1 MSYDAIVVGSGF
13 GGAVAAC
20 RLVEA
25 GQRVLVLERGRR
37 WEREDFP
44 RGPDDDWCF
53 DVEEPRGRHGWL
65 DLRFFP
71 RMAVAQGAGV
81 GGGSLVYANVSVP
94 AQPFAFD
101 SGWPEAISYSDLA
114 PYQQRVGQMLE
125 VCEVPSAQVSER
137 HKLLKQAAE
146 ASGHPERFRSLPLAV
161 RFDPDWHYRLEEPHH
176 RRHSRQSLN
185 AYGKSQGTCIHCG
198 YCDIG
203 CPVGARNTLDLNYLA
218 RAEQLGCDIR
228 PLSLVRSLVPEGD
241 GYRVTFQHLEGAPT
255 IRHERAERVIL
266 AAGSLGSTELLLR
279 ARDQYRTLPE
289 LSPLLGH
296 RWCANGDFLTPA
308 MYPNRRIDPC
318 RGPTISAAIDF
329 LDGIDQGRRYLVE
342 DGGYPDL
349 IGHALSRLL
358 AHSSVA
364 GMLRS
369 GWRAVLAEALKHN
382 DPDRCLMPWF
392 GQGVDVADGVL
403 RLSRRW
409 LEREPALSLDYRVDA
424 SRSVVQALC
433 DRHKQLSELTGGVAI
448 EPPSWRLL
456 DYLVTPHPLGGC
468 PMGENRWDGVVDH
481 AGEVFGYPR
490 LYVLDGAI
498 VPRALGLNPSRTIAA
513 LAERAMARMLA

>member
-1 MSYDAIVVGSGF
+1 MNYGAIVVGSGF

-20 RLVEA
+20 RLAEA
-25 GQRVLVLERGRR
+25 GLKVLVLERGRR

-53 DVEEPRGRHGWL
+53 DVDAPRERHGWL
-65 DLRFFP
+65 DLRFFS

-94 AQPFAFD
+94 AERFAFD
-101 SGWPEAISYSDLA
+101 SGWPEAIDFDELV
-114 PYQQRVGQMLE
+114 PYQDRVGKMLE
-125 VCEVPSAQVSER
+125 VAEVPAGQVSER
-137 HKLLKQAAE
+137 YRLVQEAAVR
-146 ASGHPERFRSLPLAV
+146 SGDGDRFRPLPLAV
-161 RFDPDWHYRLEEPHH
+161 RFDPDWSYRLSEPHH
-176 RRHSRQSLN
+176 RRHSRQTIN
-185 AYGKSQGTCIHCG
+185 VHGKEQGTCIHCG

-218 RAEQLGCDIR
+218 RAEQLGAQVR
-228 PLSLVRSLVPEGD
+228 PLSMVRSLVPESG

-296 RWCANGDFLTPA
+296 HWCANGDFLTPA
-308 MYPNRRIDPC
+308 IYPNRRIDAC
-318 RGPTISAAIDF
+318 RGPTISAAIDY
-329 LDGIDQGRRYLVE
+329 LDGSDGGERYFVE

-349 IGHALSRLL
+349 IAHALTQLLSRS
-358 AHSSVA
+358 ATAS
-364 GMLRS
+364 MLRG
-369 GWRAVLAEALKHN
+369 GWRAVLAEALKEN

-392 GQGVDVADGVL
+392 GQGMDTADGVL
-403 RLSRRW
+403 RLTRRW
-409 LEREPALSLDYRVDA
+409 LEREPSLSLDYRVAA
-424 SRSVVQALC
+424 SRATVQALC
-433 DRHKQLSELTGGVAI
+433 ERHKRLSAATGGVAI

-456 DYLVTPHPLGGC
+456 DYLITPHPLGGC

-513 LAERAMARMLA
+513 LAERAMVRMLA